1 MILIVICFRSSGI
14 DGPELYFNW
23 RINIQIPIVFRTV
36 RFISQTLLVHKDIGY
51 VHVMNNIIQLS
62 VNILYI
68 ITYSS

>member
-1 MILIVICFRSSGI
+1 MILIVICFHSSGI
-14 DGPELYFNW
+14 DGPELCFNW

-36 RFISQTLLVHKDIGY
+36 RFISQTLLVHNDIGY